1 MLRIHQ
7 RDEDL
12 RADIAR
18 AGAIAQ
24 RVFGENALLTAQG
37 KIGAVVARVSAPC
50 TPERTKRLVVPLTI
64 RAGID
69 FSRHKFHNPA
79 GGCYPPPWYSCWLSL
94 SFCRAATFGNRLI
107 TGVQCSAVAG
117 IHHALQ
123 LIVALVEQN
132 EDIKRFFVFAALDQL
147 AQPAQADETKTRRER
162 EVLLQQAIAVKVT
175 QIVREQGLVRIK
187 TFLTQGVRRQQLA
200 LGCLLT
206 VWQTMPAWC
215 SITSSSS
222 FSASMSGPLKKNSV
236 RSKSGARDAAGH
248 RRQCGPVRRC

>member
-37 KIGAVVARVSAPC
+37 KIGAVVARVSAPG

-69 FSRHKFHNPA
+69 FFHGINFIIQRADVIHHQVVFMLAFAQLLPGRHFREQVDHR
-79 GGCYPPPWYSCWLSL
+79 
-94 SFCRAATFGNRLI
+94 RA
-107 TGVQCSAVAG
+107 VQRQVAG

-187 TFLTQGVRRQQLA
+187 AFLTQGVRRQQLA
-200 LGCLLT
+200 LGLLADRLADDAR
-206 VWQTMPAWC
+206 VVLHHQ
-215 SITSSSS
+215 
-222 FSASMSGPLKKNSV
+222 LQQLQRLDV
-236 RSKSGARDAAGH
+236 RAA
-248 RRQCGPVRRC
+248 